1 MDITLNKTK
10 TSILRRMIGKRVFV
24 ISNPIT
30 QDGYCGV
37 VSRVVDHSTLCVSTD
52 KKEENVSIFD
62 VRTPSRLYNC
72 E

>member
-1 MDITLNKTK
+1 
-10 TSILRRMIGKRVFV
+10 V